1 MEASLDIDFDF
12 LFTELSDLNGLFQ
25 RLGRV
30 NRKGK
35 KEVNDYNCY
44 VFTEINKNLL
54 IKLLKQGGN
63 MKRFSIHGTEEGNTT
78 SIKLDEI
85 AILADPDTLLKI
97 GEFIIKTAH
106 VMKGYEVDYSQLQDE
121 VSDFDYKN
129 NTDII
134 IYNQDYDYKSDID

>member
-1 MEASLDIDFDF
+1 M
-12 LFTELSDLNGLFQ
+12 
-25 RLGRV
+25 
-30 NRKGK
+30 K
-35 KEVNDYNCY
+35 K
-44 VFTEINKNLL
+44 
-54 IKLLKQGGN
+54 
-63 MKRFSIHGTEEGNTT
+63 FSIHGTEERNAT

-134 IYNQDYDYKSDID
+134 IYNQDYDYKNDID

>member
-1 MEASLDIDFDF
+1 M
-12 LFTELSDLNGLFQ
+12 
-25 RLGRV
+25 
-30 NRKGK
+30 K
-35 KEVNDYNCY
+35 K
-44 VFTEINKNLL
+44 
-54 IKLLKQGGN
+54 
-63 MKRFSIHGTEEGNTT
+63 FSIHGTEKGNTT

-134 IYNQDYDYKSDID
+134 IYNQDYDYKNDID

>member
-1 MEASLDIDFDF
+1 M
-12 LFTELSDLNGLFQ
+12 
-25 RLGRV
+25 
-30 NRKGK
+30 RK
-35 KEVNDYNCY
+35 
-44 VFTEINKNLL
+44 
-54 IKLLKQGGN
+54 
-63 MKRFSIHGTEEGNTT
+63 FSIHGTEEGNRI

-85 AILADPDTLLKI
+85 AILADLYTLLKI

-106 VMKGYEVDYSQLQDE
+106 IMKGYEVDYSQLQNE

>member
-1 MEASLDIDFDF
+1 MSSEEIADKV
-12 LFTELSDLNGLFQ
+12 LN
-25 RLGRV
+25 
-30 NRKGK
+30 
-35 KEVNDYNCY
+35 YNQLY
-44 VFTEINKNLL
+44 WEINKNLL

-85 AILADPDTLLKI
+85 AILADPDALLKI

>member
-1 MEASLDIDFDF
+1 M
-12 LFTELSDLNGLFQ
+12 
-25 RLGRV
+25 
-30 NRKGK
+30 RK
-35 KEVNDYNCY
+35 
-44 VFTEINKNLL
+44 
-54 IKLLKQGGN
+54 
-63 MKRFSIHGTEEGNTT
+63 FSIHGTEEGNTT

-129 NTDII
+129 NTSWYLPSIPLMETLSNGI
-134 IYNQDYDYKSDID
+134 VVLRFIVSGLCSTKLSIVTKPLVSWETKVSPAKQRNS